1 MTNVDRLLAVFHQ
14 DPTLWETLEG
24 WDTIRARL
32 RAEIEVWQMSE
43 DDRRAAW
50 DAFIGA
56 APFTRDGAEA
66 LLVTALAA
74 AKASAPATDA

>member
-1 MTNVDRLLAVFHQ
+1 MTNVDRLLAVFHR
-14 DPTLWETLEG
+14 DPALWETLEG
-24 WDTIRARL
+24 WDTVRARL

-43 DDRRAAW
+43 GDRRAAW
-50 DAFIGA
+50 GAFIDA

-66 LLVTALAA
+66 LITTALAA

>member
-1 MTNVDRLLAVFHQ
+1 MTNVDRLLAVFHR

-43 DDRRAAW
+43 EDREGAW
-50 DAFIGA
+50 GAFLKWRIA
-56 APFTRDGAEA
+56 TAPEA
-66 LLVTALAA
+66 SQ
-74 AKASAPATDA
+74 ASAPATDA